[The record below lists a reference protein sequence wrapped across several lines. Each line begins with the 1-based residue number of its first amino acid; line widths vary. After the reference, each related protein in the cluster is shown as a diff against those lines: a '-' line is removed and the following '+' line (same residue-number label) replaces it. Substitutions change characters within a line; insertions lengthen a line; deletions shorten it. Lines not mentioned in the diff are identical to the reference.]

1 VTALR
6 VAVLPGDGI
15 GPEVI
20 HAAVCVLRCVRP
32 DVECDEALVGGA
44 ALARGLSALP
54 AQTRELCDRSDAILF
69 GSVGLPEYDGRP
81 LKERPE
87 YALFLLRRD
96 YELYA
101 NLRPVRV
108 FPGLEEASPLKPE
121 IVRGLDLVVVRE
133 LTGGIYYG
141 QPKEQRSVDGI
152 EEAVDTMFYRA
163 PEIERIARI
172 AFELARAR
180 RKHLT
185 SVDKQNILETSRL
198 WRRIVNAVAREYDD
212 VHVEHLLVD
221 TAAMQLVQ
229 RPGDFDV
236 IVTENMFGDILSDEA
251 AILTGSIGTLPSAS
265 LGARGPSTPLGTG
278 TSTSMGTGSGRQF
291 GLYEPIGGTA
301 PALAGTNAANPTAAI
316 LSAAML
322 LRHSLDDAANAARIE
337 RAVER
342 TYADGVRTA
351 ELAPPGTTA
360 ASTDEFA
367 DAVVARL

>member
-1 VTALR
+1 MI
-6 VAVLPGDGI
+6 AVLPGDGI
-15 GPEVI
+15 GPEVTR
-20 HAAVCVLRCVRP
+20 AAVDVLRRVRP
-32 DVECDEALVGGA
+32 DVDAREAPVGGA
-44 ALARGLSALP
+44 ALAAGTSPLP
-54 AQTRELCDRSDAILF
+54 DDTRALCDASDAILF
-69 GSVGLPEYDGRP
+69 GSVGLPQYDGKP
-81 LKERPE
+81 LPERPE

-108 FPGLEEASPLKPE
+108 FPGLEHASPLKPE
-121 IVRGLDLVVVRE
+121 IVRGLDLLVVRE

-141 QPKEQRSVDGI
+141 RPKEQRRVDGV
-152 EEAVDTMFYRA
+152 EEAVDTMIYRA

-172 AFELARAR
+172 AFELARSR
-180 RKHLT
+180 RKRLT

-198 WRRIVNAVAREYDD
+198 WRRVVNSIGSEYHD
-212 VHVEHLLVD
+212 VRVDHLLVD
-221 TAAMQLVQ
+221 NAAMQLVA

-265 LGARGPSTPLGTG
+265 LGSRGTP
-278 TSTSMGTGSGRQF
+278 GRQF

-301 PALAGTNAANPTAAI
+301 PALAGANVANPTASI

-322 LRHSLDDAANAARIE
+322 LRHSLDDEASALRIE

-342 TYADGVRTA
+342 TYSDGLRTA
-351 ELAPPGTTA
+351 ELAGGSSEPL
-360 ASTDEFA
+360 STNAFA
-367 DAVVARL
+367 EAVIARL

>member
-1 VTALR
+1 MQHVRADLEC
-6 VAVLPGDGI
+6 V
-15 GPEVI
+15 E
-20 HAAVCVLRCVRP
+20 AAV
-32 DVECDEALVGGA
+32 GGD
-44 ALARGLSALP
+44 ALARGLPALP
-54 AQTRELCDRSDAILF
+54 DQTRALCDASAAILF
-69 GSVGLPEYDGRP
+69 GSVGLPQYEGKP
-81 LKERPE
+81 LPERPE

-96 YELYA
+96 YELFA

-108 FPGLEEASPLKPE
+108 FPGLEEASSLRSE
-121 IVRGLDLVVVRE
+121 IVRGLDLIVVRE

-141 QPKEQRSVDGI
+141 KPKEQRTVDGVD
-152 EEAVDTMFYRA
+152 EAVDTMIYRA
-163 PEIERIARI
+163 PEIERIAHV
-172 AFELARAR
+172 AFALARAR

-198 WRRIVNAVAREYDD
+198 WRRVIESVAREYPD
-212 VHVEHLLVD
+212 VRVEHLLVD

-265 LGARGPSTPLGTG
+265 LGALGLA
-278 TSTSMGTGSGRQF
+278 GRQF

-301 PALAGTNAANPTAAI
+301 PTIAGMGVANPTASI

-322 LRHSLDDAANAARIE
+322 LRHSLDDDRGAARIE

-342 TYADGVRTA
+342 AYADGLRTA
-351 ELAPPGTTA
+351 ELARG
-360 ASTDEFA
+360 ASPALSTGAFA
-367 DAVVARL
+367 DAVIERL

>member
-1 VTALR
+1 MI
-6 VAVLPGDGI
+6 AVLPGDGI
-15 GPEVI
+15 GPEVV
-20 HAAVCVLRCVRP
+20 HAAVRVLGRVRP
-32 DVECDEALVGGA
+32 DVECVEGQVGGA
-44 ALARGLSALP
+44 ALARGMSALP
-54 AQTRELCDRSDAILF
+54 EPTRELCDAAEAILF
-69 GSVGLPEYDGRP
+69 GSVGLPEYDGKP
-81 LKERPE
+81 LAERPE

-108 FPGLEEASPLKPE
+108 FSGLEDASPLKPE
-121 IVRGLDLVVVRE
+121 IVRGLDLVLVRE

-141 QPKEQRSVDGI
+141 RPKEIRRIGGVD
-152 EEAVDTMFYRA
+152 EAVDTMIYRA
-163 PEIERIARI
+163 PEIERIARV

-180 RKHLT
+180 RKRLT

-198 WRRIVNAVAREYDD
+198 WRRIVNEIAPEYPD
-212 VHVEHLLVD
+212 VTLEHLLVD

-229 RPGDFDV
+229 RPRDFDV

-265 LGARGPSTPLGTG
+265 LGARPSIALGTG
-278 TSTSMGTGSGRQF
+278 ASPGRQF

-301 PALAGTNAANPTAAI
+301 PALAGANVANPTAAI

-322 LRHSLDDAANAARIE
+322 LRHSLGDDAGATRIE

-342 TYADGVRTA
+342 TYADGFRTA
-351 ELAPPGTTA
+351 ELAASADA
-360 ASTDEFA
+360 ALSTDGFTE
-367 DAVVARL
+367 AVTARL

>member
-1 VTALR
+1 MTGPR
-6 VAVLPGDGI
+6 IAVLAGDGI
-15 GPEVI
+15 GPEVT
-20 HAAVCVLRCVRP
+20 HAAVRVLRRVRP
-32 DVECDEALVGGA
+32 DVACDEGFAGGA
-44 ALARGLSALP
+44 ALERGLPALP
-54 AQTRELCDRSDAILF
+54 PETRAICDASDAILF
-69 GSVGLPEYDGRP
+69 GSVGLPAYEGKP
-81 LKERPE
+81 LEQRPE

-108 FPGLEEASPLKPE
+108 FPGLENASPLRAE
-121 IVRGLDLVVVRE
+121 IVRGLDLLVVRE

-141 QPKEQRSVDGI
+141 RPKEQRKINGVD
-152 EEAVDTMFYRA
+152 EAVDTMIYRA

-172 AFELARAR
+172 AFELARTR
-180 RKHLT
+180 RKRLT

-198 WRRIVNAVAREYDD
+198 WRRIVNEIARDYPDVA
-212 VHVEHLLVD
+212 VEHLLVD

-229 RPGDFDV
+229 RPGEFDV

-265 LGARGPSTPLGTG
+265 LGAKGTP
-278 TSTSMGTGSGRQF
+278 GRQF

-301 PALAGTNAANPTAAI
+301 PDLAGRDAANPTAAI

-322 LRHSLDDAANAARIE
+322 LRHSLDDAAGAARIE

-342 TYADGVRTA
+342 AYADGARTA
-351 ELAPPGTTA
+351 ELARPGETPLTTRA
-360 ASTDEFA
+360 FTEAIE
-367 DAVVARL
+367 ARL

>member
-1 VTALR
+1 M
-6 VAVLPGDGI
+6 
-15 GPEVI
+15 
-20 HAAVCVLRCVRP
+20 RP
-32 DVECDEALVGGA
+32 DVECVEAVVGGA
-44 ALARGLSALP
+44 ALARALPPLP
-54 AQTRELCDRSDAILF
+54 AQTRELCDASDAILF
-69 GSVGLPEYDGRP
+69 GSVGLPEYDGKP
-81 LKERPE
+81 LPERPE

-108 FPGLEEASPLKPE
+108 FAGLEEASPLKPE
-121 IVRGLDLVVVRE
+121 IVRGLDLLVVRE

-141 QPKEQRSVDGI
+141 RPKEQRFVDGV
-152 EEAVDTMFYRA
+152 EEAVDTMIYRA

-198 WRRIVNAVAREYDD
+198 WRRVVEGVAREYAD
-212 VHVEHLLVD
+212 VRLDHLLVD

-229 RPGDFDV
+229 RPGEFDV

-265 LGARGPSTPLGTG
+265 LGARQPALSAVEGP
-278 TSTSMGTGSGRQF
+278 GRQF

-301 PALAGTNAANPTAAI
+301 PDLAGRNAANPTAAI
-316 LSAAML
+316 LSGAML
-322 LRHSLDDAANAARIE
+322 LRHSLDDDAGAARIE

-342 TYADGVRTA
+342 TYADGLRTA
-351 ELAPPGTTA
+351 ELAKPP
-360 ASTDEFA
+360 ASALSTQAFT
-367 DAVVARL
+367 DAVIARL